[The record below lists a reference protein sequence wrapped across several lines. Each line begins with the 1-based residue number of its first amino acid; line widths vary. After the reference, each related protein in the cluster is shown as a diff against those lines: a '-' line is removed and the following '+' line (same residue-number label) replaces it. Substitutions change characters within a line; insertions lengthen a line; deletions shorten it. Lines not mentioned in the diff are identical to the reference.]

1 MDVALCWKGAFITTY
16 FYKEY
21 FIVQPECEALENCVQ
36 EQWSCSLVQHSGGG
50 SSLQG
55 KDYPECEIY
64 GKFLHFLDLASD
76 NKIRYSHIKY
86 SFKTPLFF
94 QRAERRDTEENK
106 IKTNKT

>member
-1 MDVALCWKGAFITTY
+1 MQQEHK
-16 FYKEY
+16 
-21 FIVQPECEALENCVQ
+21 ALENGVQ
-36 EQWSCSLVQHSGGG
+36 EQWSCSLVQHSRGG

-55 KDYPECEIY
+55 KGYPECEIY